1 MQPTARH
8 DIILFGATGF
18 TGGLVAEHLAQTLEP
33 GRLSWALAGRDVRK
47 LRRVREQMGVI
58 NPAWADLPI
67 YQAASHDPES
77 LHDLAARARV
87 MLTTVGPYTQHGEGL
102 VAACV
107 AEGCDYV
114 DLTGEP
120 GFWRGVIERHHDEA
134 AAKGLR
140 LVPCCGFDSIP
151 HDLGVLYTV
160 QQLRE
165 RDGRGPLEI
174 DGYVSARGGVSGG
187 TWNTLLQIMAEM
199 RGGSGT
205 RDESNESGRGP
216 RPVQARPRIH
226 FAREVGRWVV
236 PAPTIDPLVVKR
248 SAELIG
254 YESLRYRHYL
264 STKSM
269 AQLVALLGGL
279 GTVFALSQ
287 TPARRLLERLRP
299 PGAGPSEEQRAR
311 GWFKVTF
318 VGRQGEQR
326 VVTEVR
332 GGDPGYGHTAK
343 MIAEAARCLVEDHD
357 RLPAVYGVLTPA
369 AAMGERLIE
378 RLRGTGMTFSM
389 SPRA

>member
-1 MQPTARH
+1 MDPAARH

-33 GRLSWALAGRDVRK
+33 GRLSWALAGRDIRK
-47 LRRVREQMGVI
+47 LRRVRERLAAI
-58 NPAWADLPI
+58 DPAWAELPL
-67 YQAASHDPES
+67 YQGVSHDPES
-77 LHDLAARARV
+77 LHDLAARTRV
-87 MLTTVGPYTQHGEGL
+87 MLTTVGPYTAHGEGL

-165 RDGRGPLEI
+165 RGGQGPIEI
-174 DGYVSARGGVSGG
+174 DGYVAARGGISGG
-187 TWNTLLQIMAEM
+187 TLASALQIMGEM
-199 RGGSGT
+199 RGGS
-205 RDESNESGRGP
+205 SGKARPRAEPERGP
-216 RPVQARPRIH
+216 RPATARPRIH
-226 FAREVGRWVV
+226 YAAEVGRWVV
-236 PAPTIDPLVVKR
+236 PMPTIDPLVIKR
-248 SAELIG
+248 SAQLTGTPE
-254 YESLRYRHYL
+254 LRYRHYL
-264 STKSM
+264 SAKS
-269 AQLVALLGGL
+269 AVQLAALLAGI
-279 GTVFALSQ
+279 GTVFALAR

-299 PGAGPSEEQRAR
+299 AGAGPTEEQRAR

-318 VGRQGEQR
+318 VGRQGAHT
-326 VVTEVR
+326 VTTEVR

-343 MIAEAARCLVEDHD
+343 MIAEAARCLVEDRE
-357 RLPAVYGVLTPA
+357 RLPARYGVLTPA
-369 AAMGERLIE
+369 SAMGERLIE
-378 RLRGTGMTFSM
+378 RMRGTGMDFIT
-389 SPRA
+389 R

>member
-47 LRRVREQMGVI
+47 LRRVRERMGMTS
-58 NPAWADLPI
+58 PAWADLPI

-77 LHDLAARARV
+77 LHDLAARTRV
-87 MLTTVGPYTQHGEGL
+87 MLTTVGPYTAYGEGL

-160 QQLRE
+160 QQLRA
-165 RDGRGPLEI
+165 RGGQGPVEI
-174 DGYVSARGGVSGG
+174 DGFVAARGSVSGG
-187 TWNTLLQIMAEM
+187 TWNTVLQTMAEM
-199 RGGSGT
+199 RGGSAE
-205 RDESNESGRGP
+205 RRSESNDTGRGP
-216 RPVQARPRIH
+216 RPVQAKPRIH
-226 FAREVGRWVV
+226 YAREVDRWAL
-236 PAPTIDPLVVKR
+236 PMPTIDPLVVKR

-254 YESLRYRHYL
+254 GEPLRYRHYL
-264 STKSM
+264 TAKSM
-269 AQLVALLGGL
+269 PQLAALLGGI
-279 GTVFALSQ
+279 GTVFALAQ
-287 TPARRLLERLRP
+287 TPARRLLERMRP

-311 GWFKVTF
+311 SWFKVTF
-318 VGRQGEQR
+318 VGRQGDAS

-357 RLPAVYGVLTPA
+357 RLPARHGVLTPA
-369 AAMGERLIE
+369 AAMGELLIE
-378 RLRGTGMTFSM
+378 RLRGTGMSFTA
-389 SPRA
+389 R

>member
-1 MQPTARH
+1 MQPAARH

-18 TGGLVAEHLAQTLEP
+18 TGGLVAEHLAQTVEP

-47 LRRVREQMGVI
+47 LRRVRERLAVLH
-58 NPAWADLPI
+58 PAWAELPL
-67 YQAASHDPES
+67 YQGVSDDPES
-77 LHDLAARARV
+77 LHDLAARTRV
-87 MLTTVGPYTQHGEGL
+87 MLTTVGPYTRHGEGL

-120 GFWRGVIERHHDEA
+120 GFWRGVIARHHDEA

-165 RDGRGPLEI
+165 RGAQGPIEI
-174 DGYVSARGGVSGG
+174 DGYVTARGGISGG
-187 TWNTLLQIMAEM
+187 TWQSALQVMAEE
-199 RGGSGT
+199 RGRPGHEP
-205 RDESNESGRGP
+205 REEAGRGP
-216 RPVQARPRIH
+216 TPAQARPRIH
-226 FAREVGRWVV
+226 HAKAVDRWVL
-236 PAPTIDPLVVKR
+236 PMPTIDPLVIQR

-254 YESLRYRHYL
+254 GEPLRYRHYYAARSAVRL
-264 STKSM
+264 G
-269 AQLVALLGGL
+269 ALLAGV
-279 GTVFALSQ
+279 GTVLALSK

-299 PGAGPSEEQRAR
+299 SGAGPSEPQRAR

-318 VGRQGEQR
+318 VGRQGGIT
-326 VVTEVR
+326 VTTQVR

-343 MIAEAARCLVEDHD
+343 MIAEAARCLVEDRD
-357 RLPAVYGVLTPA
+357 RLPARYGVLTPA
-369 AAMGERLIE
+369 SAMGEHLIE
-378 RLRGTGMTFSM
+378 RMRATGMSFTT
-389 SPRA
+389 R

>member
-1 MQPTARH
+1 MEPAARH

-47 LRRVREQMGVI
+47 LRKVREQLATI
-58 NPAWADLPI
+58 HSAWAELPI

-87 MLTTVGPYTQHGEGL
+87 MLTTVGPYTRHGEGL

-160 QQLRE
+160 QQLRAH
-165 RDGRGPLEI
+165 GGQGPIEI
-174 DGYVSARGGVSGG
+174 DGFVSARGGMSGG
-187 TWNTLLQIMAEM
+187 TWNSALEIMANL
-199 RGGSGT
+199 GSGSAPPAARSPDT
-205 RDESNESGRGP
+205 PGRGP
-216 RPVQARPRIH
+216 QPTPSRPKIH

-236 PAPTIDPLVVKR
+236 PMPTIDPLVVKR
-248 SAELIG
+248 SAELLG
-254 YESLRYRHYL
+254 GEPLRYRHYL
-264 STKSM
+264 STKSVV
-269 AQLVALLGGL
+269 QLAALLGGV
-279 GTVFALSQ
+279 GTVMALAK
-287 TPARRLLERLRP
+287 TPARRLLGRLRP
-299 PGAGPSEEQRAR
+299 SGAGPSEAQRAR
-311 GWFKVTF
+311 GWFKVVF
-318 VGRQGEQR
+318 VGRQGDQT
-326 VVTEVR
+326 VTTEVR

-343 MIAEAARCLVEDHD
+343 MIAEAARCLVED
-357 RLPAVYGVLTPA
+357 REQLPPRFGVLTPA

-378 RLRGTGMTFSM
+378 RMRNTGMEFSV
-389 SPRA
+389 R

>member
-47 LRRVREQMGVI
+47 LRRVRERMGVI
-58 NPAWADLPI
+58 NSAWADLPI

-87 MLTTVGPYTQHGEGL
+87 MLTTVGPYTAYGEGL

-160 QQLRE
+160 QQLRA
-165 RDGRGPLEI
+165 RGGQGPVEI
-174 DGYVSARGGVSGG
+174 DGFVAARGSVSGG
-187 TWNTLLQIMAEM
+187 TWNTALQIMGEM
-199 RGGSGT
+199 RGGSAE
-205 RDESNESGRGP
+205 RRSESNETGRGP
-216 RPVQARPRIH
+216 RPAQAKPRIH
-226 FAREVGRWVV
+226 YAREVSRWAV
-236 PAPTIDPLVVKR
+236 PMPTIDPLVVKR

-254 YESLRYRHYL
+254 GEPLRYRHYF
-264 STKSM
+264 TAKSM
-269 AQLVALLGGL
+269 TRLAALLGGI

-311 GWFKVTF
+311 SWFKVTF
-318 VGRQGEQR
+318 VGRQGDQSI
-326 VVTEVR
+326 VTEVR

-343 MIAEAARCLVEDHD
+343 MIAEAARCLVEDRD
-357 RLPAVYGVLTPA
+357 RLPARHGVLTPA
-369 AAMGERLIE
+369 AAMGEILIE
-378 RLRGTGMTFSM
+378 RLRGTGMSFTA
-389 SPRA
+389 R